1 MDEIISYKPC
11 AVKVHNAKLRNY
23 LNYHLFSGEILN
35 PKFVVPFR
43 VFLVIRTID
52 IYSFF
57 KFN

>member
-1 MDEIISYKPC
+1 MDEIISYKPF

-52 IYSFF
+52 I
-57 KFN
+57 